1 VLNLNAQNVK
11 PYSTDVRNAEL
22 LDIYILANVD
32 LKDHKS
38 LFFIYSVLIFENSI
52 KSYYNYDIEKIFF
65 GRFKKMGEV
74 VATIKL
80 MPDSP
85 DIDIAKI
92 KVEVEKSIPEEAE
105 LHKIEEEPIAFGLIA
120 LNVMVV
126 VGDIE
131 GGTEKVE
138 EALSKIENVG
148 SVEVVDVRRLM

>member
-1 VLNLNAQNVK
+1 
-11 PYSTDVRNAEL
+11 
-22 LDIYILANVD
+22 
-32 LKDHKS
+32 
-38 LFFIYSVLIFENSI
+38 
-52 KSYYNYDIEKIFF
+52 
-65 GRFKKMGEV
+65 MGEV

-105 LHKIEEEPIAFGLIA
+105 LDKIEEEPIAFGLIA

>member
-1 VLNLNAQNVK
+1 
-11 PYSTDVRNAEL
+11 
-22 LDIYILANVD
+22 
-32 LKDHKS
+32 
-38 LFFIYSVLIFENSI
+38 
-52 KSYYNYDIEKIFF
+52 
-65 GRFKKMGEV
+65 MGEV

-92 KVEVEKSIPEEAE
+92 KEQVEKSIPDEAE

-148 SVEVVDVRRLM
+148 SIEVVDVRRLM

>member
-1 VLNLNAQNVK
+1 
-11 PYSTDVRNAEL
+11 
-22 LDIYILANVD
+22 
-32 LKDHKS
+32 
-38 LFFIYSVLIFENSI
+38 
-52 KSYYNYDIEKIFF
+52 
-65 GRFKKMGEV
+65 MGEV
-74 VATIKL
+74 LATIKL

-92 KVEVEKSIPEEAE
+92 KEQVEKSIPEEVE

-148 SVEVVDVRRLM
+148 SIEVVDVRRLM

>member
-1 VLNLNAQNVK
+1 
-11 PYSTDVRNAEL
+11 
-22 LDIYILANVD
+22 
-32 LKDHKS
+32 
-38 LFFIYSVLIFENSI
+38 
-52 KSYYNYDIEKIFF
+52 
-65 GRFKKMGEV
+65 MGEV

-92 KVEVEKSIPEEAE
+92 KEQVEKSIPEEVE